1 MPSDFCQCQ
10 WPGIYFVPGR
20 ELLECLVLV
29 AGEELRGSTEGAGA
43 GGQSDR
49 GLHPGADQWST
60 NEAGRADGARRD
72 TEDRKRRHVGS
83 EGLTGSK
90 GGEGIV
96 DGTGKGG
103 RSHTRLDFAGGVVFA
118 PEAATS

>member
-1 MPSDFCQCQ
+1 MY
-10 WPGIYFVPGR
+10 IVPGR

-29 AGEELRGSTEGAGA
+29 AGEELRGGAESAGA

-72 TEDRKRRHVGS
+72 TEDGKRRHVGS
-83 EGLTGSK
+83 EGLAESK
-90 GGEGIV
+90 GGEGRV
-96 DGTGKGG
+96 DGAGKGG
-103 RSHTRLDFAGGVVFA
+103 RSHVPGWILRVVWCLRLRPHYHNLSHHPMWPV
-118 PEAATS
+118 